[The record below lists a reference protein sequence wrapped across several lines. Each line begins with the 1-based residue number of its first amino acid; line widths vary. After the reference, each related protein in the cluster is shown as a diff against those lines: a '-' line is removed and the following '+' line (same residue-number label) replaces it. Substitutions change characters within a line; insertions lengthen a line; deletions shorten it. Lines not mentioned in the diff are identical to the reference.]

1 MKKLY
6 KLTAT
11 TILTMIFIFSLYM
24 QTFAATINLFDNLT
38 IENSAGSGSGDAKK
52 YTASVSTSF
61 FQTKENKITLT
72 NTSSSIATVEFSYS
86 VSGHS
91 AFTIA
96 GRTVA
101 TASGSYTADIAGKG
115 TLEIKFSVKA
125 TSFGSKEATLTLEN
139 ITYTAAPESSNVT
152 VEFDSSLCTVT
163 AGGAAITSG
172 STMTI
177 EESAGVEFELVPL
190 TDATFFAW
198 VDQDGKIMSR
208 STKYTQESLGDKTI
222 TPLFSKDNTP
232 YFMVDNTYLFSD
244 LNIAAQSGTNLV
256 LICDGTLPAGDYTI
270 PAGKTLLIPFDA
282 ENTLYTAEPLGV
294 SKADIGGYIPPVAYR
309 TLTMA
314 NGANITVEGA
324 ISLSAKHFAA
334 GGSYSDSGSPTGN
347 VSFIRMQEN
356 SSITVEN
363 GGKLYAWGYI
373 TGDGAVSVKS
383 GAEVFEYF
391 QVTDFRG
398 GTQTITMKNGVFLF
412 SQYYIQNIEVPMTV
426 YSGAKETT
434 HTSVCMR
441 GTTVAN
447 SSVNF
452 FGQTNAMFNL
462 TDGYVVKKYDG
473 STDRLIVE
481 LNGDMSIS
489 PVKMTI
495 SVYTVDSSQ
504 YELPVNSNITI
515 NVKEGSNVHIDQDL
529 CLLPGSVINIEEGAT
544 GTLKS
549 GSSIYVYDADEWAGY
564 CSPSSVP
571 FRALT
576 YVPGRTYTRTVA
588 DLVDAKVNING
599 NLDLSEGYVYTT
611 QGGAEIVSD
620 GTGKIEMIQGVEE
633 ATYQLD
639 QLNNTYAQIPIA
651 TAQLKN
657 ADDSYTNPEKLG
669 DCCSAY
675 AYSVGKWEPASV
687 NHTAVT
693 AMPAVDPTC
702 TEGGKTEGSYC
713 SACET
718 VIAEQETVPPLGH
731 NFLTQWTKV
740 DDINHQKVCACGETE
755 TATHG
760 WDTGVVTTPATCKA
774 TGIKTFTCAD
784 CGATKTDIIDINADN
799 HTFVGLR
806 CSDCGVEKIVT
817 STTHTLSGENLE
829 INTVLTAEVLSDA
842 QVIVATYATGG
853 RMLEASMS
861 FANALEEVVLPA
873 TDVAMIKVFV
883 LGGADGLTPISIVE
897 KIEL

>member
-1 MKKLY
+1 MNKLS
-6 KLTAT
+6 KFTMLAVVMLT
-11 TILTMIFIFSLYM
+11 FIFAMSL

-38 IENSAGSGSGDAKK
+38 IENSAGTGSGDATK
-52 YTASVSTSF
+52 YTATVSASF
-61 FQTKENKITLT
+61 WSSADNTITLN
-72 NTSSSIATVEFSYS
+72 NTASSVATIAFSYT
-86 VSGHS
+86 VSGQS
-91 AFTIA
+91 SFTIGGQA
-96 GRTVA
+96 VSN
-101 TASGSYTADIAGKG
+101 ASGNYTTEVVGGG
-115 TLEIKFSVKA
+115 TLDIVLSVKA
-125 TSFGSKEATLTLEN
+125 SSYSKKTATLTLEN
-139 ITYTAAPESSNVT
+139 FTYILAPTASNVT
-152 VEFDSSLCTVT
+152 VEFDSALCTVT

-172 STMTI
+172 STITI
-177 EESAGVEFELVPL
+177 EETAGVEIDLVPL

-198 VDQDGKIMSR
+198 VDQTGKIMSR

-232 YFMVDNTYLFSD
+232 YFMVDNTYLLSD
-244 LNIAAQSGTNLV
+244 LNIAAQTGNNIV
-256 LICDGTLPAGDYTI
+256 LICDGTLPAGNYTI
-270 PAGKTLLIPFDA
+270 PAGTTLLIPFDA
-282 ENTLYTAEPLGV
+282 ENTLYTAEPPGV
-294 SKADIGGYIPPVAYR
+294 SKADIGGYTQPEEYR

-314 NGANITVEGA
+314 SGANITVEGS

-334 GGSYSDSGSPTGN
+334 GGSDSNSGSPIGN
-347 VSFIRMQEN
+347 VSFIRMQEH

-398 GTQTITMKNGVFLF
+398 GTQTMSMKNGVFLF

-426 YSGAKETT
+426 YAGAKETT
-434 HTSVCMR
+434 RTSVCMF
-441 GTTVAN
+441 GTTVAS

-495 SVYTVDSSQ
+495 SIYTVDSSQ

-515 NVKEGSNVHIDQDL
+515 NVKGGSNAHIEQDL
-529 CLLPGSVINIEEGAT
+529 CLLPGSVINIEEGAN

-571 FRALT
+571 LRALT
-576 YVPGRTYTRTVA
+576 FVPGRTYTRTVA

-611 QGGAEIVSD
+611 QGKAEIVSD
-620 GTGKIEMIQGVEE
+620 GTGKIEMIQGVEK

-639 QLNNTYAQIPIA
+639 QANSTYAQIPIT

-657 ADDSYTNPEKLG
+657 ADGTYTNPEDLG
-669 DCCSAY
+669 DCCSIY
-675 AYSVGKWEPASV
+675 AYSDGKWEPESV

-693 AMPAVDPTC
+693 TTPAVEPTC
-702 TEGGKTEGSYC
+702 TEEGKTEGSYC
-713 SACET
+713 SACNT
-718 VIAEQETVPPLGH
+718 VIKEQETVPVLGH
-731 NFLTQWTKV
+731 TYGGWAEV
-740 DDINHQKVCACGETE
+740 DENNHSKSCACGDTV
-755 TATHG
+755 TAAHS
-760 WDTGVVTTPATCKA
+760 WDSGVVTTPATCKG
-774 TGIKTFTCAD
+774 TGIKTFACAG
-784 CGATKTDIIDINADN
+784 CGATKTEEIPADADN
-799 HTFVGLR
+799 HTFVGIN
-806 CSDCGVEKIVT
+806 CSACGLEKIVT
-817 STTHTLSGENLE
+817 GTTYTINNDDIIISTTLVEEVSDDTQITFATFDLYGRLLGIVQGTAATLK
-829 INTVLTAEVLSDA
+829 
-842 QVIVATYATGG
+842 
-853 RMLEASMS
+853 EAS
-861 FANALEEVVLPA
+861 LPSA
-873 TDVAMIKVFV
+873 GVEMIKIY
-883 LGGADGLTPISIVE
+883 AWDGVKVMTPVSGVE
-897 KIEL
+897 EIEL